1 MAYKRKTN
9 KLKLFCALIQ
19 IEQPEEELEEG
30 TSCKGK
36 LMTMC
41 AVMINDARR
50 TIYCRDA
57 VSLQTYAICRGSR
70 GSKGRERR
78 SGEGRQAN
86 KKMNNTCQVALLL
99 CNNAIKWAWPIVSP
113 AYCQIKL

>member
-1 MAYKRKTN
+1 MANKRKTN

-30 TSCKGK
+30 KSCKGK
-36 LMTMC
+36 LMTMR
-41 AVMINDARR
+41 AVMINDASR

-70 GSKGRERR
+70 AEEPREEVEQ
-78 SGEGRQAN
+78 EG
-86 KKMNNTCQVALLL
+86 
-99 CNNAIKWAWPIVSP
+99 
-113 AYCQIKL
+113 KLTKR

>member
-1 MAYKRKTN
+1 MANKRKTN

-19 IEQPEEELEEG
+19 IEQPEEELEEA

-41 AVMINDARR
+41 AVMINDASR

-70 GSKGRERR
+70 AEEAREEVEQ
-78 SGEGRQAN
+78 EG
-86 KKMNNTCQVALLL
+86 
-99 CNNAIKWAWPIVSP
+99 
-113 AYCQIKL
+113 KLTKR